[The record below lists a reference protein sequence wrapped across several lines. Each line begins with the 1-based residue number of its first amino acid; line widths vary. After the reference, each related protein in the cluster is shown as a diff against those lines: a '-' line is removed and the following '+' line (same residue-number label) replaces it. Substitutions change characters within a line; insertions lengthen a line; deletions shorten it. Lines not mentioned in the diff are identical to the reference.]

1 MYYNEIE
8 SDIDSLKKQIKSMNN
23 KVEHIEKIKQKV
35 KGDLHFLGEFFFKIE
50 KNMSRLYY
58 KYKNTVV
65 VKNNKFG
72 DLNIKLFIFNEVLY
86 CNCSNVTI

>member
-1 MYYNEIE
+1 
-8 SDIDSLKKQIKSMNN
+8 
-23 KVEHIEKIKQKV
+23 
-35 KGDLHFLGEFFFKIE
+35 
-50 KNMSRLYY
+50 MSRLYY